1 MILEVNIMNTIMGL
15 VGRVPTILWIIIGV
29 TIVIPL
35 VIRAVK
41 KASKLLGVIALI
53 VAALFMFPSIGS
65 VILDDIGLTW
75 YSEKNALINKK
86 GVEITWEDIKNNGKE
101 VGTLIKGKATD
112 VLNKI
117 DEENGYTTEEKDAET
132 SEDENINIDEKEDT
146 SVKVSVVD
154 EEIKI
159 TSKMVKA
166 AKKLGIDDFKK
177 NEIIL
182 KIGED
187 YFIERNGQRE
197 EVSEA
202 QLKALGIK

>member
-75 YSEKNALINKK
+75 DSEKNALINKN
-86 GVEITWEDIKNNGKE
+86 GVEITWEDIKNKGKE

-132 SEDENINIDEKEDT
+132 SEDENINIDEKDDT

-166 AKKLGIDDFKK
+166 AKKLGIDNFKK
-177 NEIIL
+177 NEIVL
-182 KIGED
+182 KIGDE
-187 YFIERNGQRE
+187 YFIERNGLKE
-197 EVSEA
+197 KLSEA

>member
-1 MILEVNIMNTIMGL
+1 MNTIMGL

-75 YSEKNALINKK
+75 DSEKNALINQN
-86 GVEITWEDIKNNGKE
+86 GVEITWEDIKNKGKE

-132 SEDENINIDEKEDT
+132 SEDESINIDEKEDT

-177 NEIIL
+177 NEIVL
-182 KIGED
+182 RIGEE
-187 YFIERNGQRE
+187 YFIERNGLKE
-197 EVSEA
+197 KLSEA

>member
-75 YSEKNALINKK
+75 DSEKNALINKN
-86 GVEITWEDIKNNGKE
+86 GVEITWEDIKNKGKE

>member
-75 YSEKNALINKK
+75 DSEKNALINQN
-86 GVEITWEDIKNNGKE
+86 GVEITWEDIKNKGKE

-132 SEDENINIDEKEDT
+132 SEDESINIDEKEDT

-177 NEIIL
+177 NEIVL
-182 KIGED
+182 RIGEE
-187 YFIERNGQRE
+187 YFIERNGLKE
-197 EVSEA
+197 KLSEA